1 MFAKKRRFHVVALTL
16 LIALAFASTTPVF
29 AASTTR
35 FNNPIVANGADPSV
49 VYSNGYYYLA
59 QSDGDIWVT
68 KSKTLSGLGS
78 GLRVRVWDSPAS
90 GAYCCEIWAPEIQ
103 FINSKFYIYFAAD
116 DGNNNNH
123 RMYALESTGTDPQG
137 AYTFRGK
144 LAATTDRWA
153 IDGAVMQKGTSL
165 SFVWSGWQGTTNV
178 DQRIYIAP
186 MSNPYTISGER
197 VQLSAPDQGWER
209 VVGSPYI
216 NEGPEPI
223 LRNGK
228 MFIVYSANGSWSDE
242 YCLGWLSASDTA
254 NPLTASAWTK
264 SSGCVFSKRDTA
276 YGPGHN
282 SFIKSPD
289 NTEDWLVY
297 HANTVSG
304 SSWSGRSIRAQKFT
318 WDGSG
323 NPVFGTPAAIYD
335 AIPLPSGETTSVG
348 RYEAEH
354 ATINRAAT
362 RSACC
367 GASNGQ
373 AVGAIDFAD
382 SYVQFNNVYV
392 PKAGTYAISIR
403 FGNGTGSNS
412 THNVTVNGGAQGS
425 VTYPNTGWD
434 NWTTVTKQVPLN
446 AGNNTIRLT
455 KGTQYA
461 EVDYLELPRYEA
473 EFATINNATITNHAA
488 ASNGQKVGNIDFADS
503 YVDFSVNVPSAGSYT
518 MRVLHSTGAGA
529 STHNVSVNDGAS
541 FAINY
546 ANNGWDNWTAV
557 TASVSLTAGS
567 NRIRFAKGTN
577 YTELDYIEIYK

>member
-1 MFAKKRRFHVVALTL
+1 
-16 LIALAFASTTPVF
+16 
-29 AASTTR
+29 
-35 FNNPIVANGADPSV
+35 
-49 VYSNGYYYLA
+49 
-59 QSDGDIWVT
+59 
-68 KSKTLSGLGS
+68 
-78 GLRVRVWDSPAS
+78 
-90 GAYCCEIWAPEIQ
+90 
-103 FINSKFYIYFAAD
+103 
-116 DGNNNNH
+116 
-123 RMYALESTGTDPQG
+123 
-137 AYTFRGK
+137 
-144 LAATTDRWA
+144 
-153 IDGAVMQKGTSL
+153 
-165 SFVWSGWQGTTNV
+165 
-178 DQRIYIAP
+178 
-186 MSNPYTISGER
+186 
-197 VQLSAPDQGWER
+197 
-209 VVGSPYI
+209 
-216 NEGPEPI
+216 
-223 LRNGK
+223 
-228 MFIVYSANGSWSDE
+228 
-242 YCLGWLSASDTA
+242 
-254 NPLTASAWTK
+254 K

-282 SFIKSPD
+282 SFTKSPD

-304 SSWSGRSIRAQKFT
+304 SSWGGRSIRAQKFT

-335 AIPLPSGETTSVG
+335 PIPLPSGETTSVG
-348 RYEAEH
+348 RYEAEQ
-354 ATINRAAT
+354 ATINHAT
-362 RSACC
+362 TRNACC

-373 AVGAIDFAD
+373 AVGGIDFAD

-392 PKAGTYAISIR
+392 PKAGSYAISIR
-403 FGNGTGSNS
+403 FGNGMGSNS

-434 NWTTVTKQVPLN
+434 NWTSVTKQVSLN
-446 AGNNTIRLT
+446 AGNNTIRLS

-473 EFATINNATITNHAA
+473 EFATINNATITNNAS
-488 ASNGQKVGNIDFADS
+488 ASNGQKVGFIDFADS

-529 STHNVSVNDGAS
+529 STHNVSVNGGAS